1 MGIWGTIFGSDKV
14 IEKTTDGVYNGID
27 MAFYTDE
34 EKAIAMQKKQE
45 FYIKILKAYEP
56 FKVAQ
61 RFLALIYS
69 IPYVS
74 IIVYG
79 VVMKDAVLVNSI
91 NDALGLQTIII
102 LGFYFGGGAFEG
114 VVKAKVETFSKKEDS

>member
-1 MGIWGTIFGSDKV
+1 MGIFGKIFGSDKV
-14 IEKTTDGVYNGID
+14 IEKTTDGIYNGID
-27 MAFYTDE
+27 MLVYSDE

-61 RFLALIYS
+61 RFLAFIYS

-74 IIVYG
+74 IVVYG

-114 VVKAKVETFSKKEDS
+114 IVRAKVESFDKKDK